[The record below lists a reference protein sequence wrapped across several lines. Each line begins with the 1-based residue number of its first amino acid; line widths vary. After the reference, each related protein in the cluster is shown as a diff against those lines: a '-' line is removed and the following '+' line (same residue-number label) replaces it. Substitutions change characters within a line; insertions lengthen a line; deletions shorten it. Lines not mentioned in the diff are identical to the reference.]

1 MSKILILYTKI
12 GGGHKSTA
20 QSFYSQLNTSLGSS
34 VAIEMLDMFEAND
47 KKQSKNQLINIGKIL
62 EDNYTLSTTR
72 LPFLWAFLV
81 ILLKLN
87 WFARF
92 CYWLFET
99 YFSHN
104 IDTAIARFE
113 PDIVICTYYG
123 GAEYVSK
130 KYGIKNNIKTFTV
143 VPDLFSPHQ
152 AWFRP
157 DTANNYL
164 VFSDQ
169 AKQIA
174 TNMNIQNVTN
184 LGLCFDSKFEQKM
197 NDEQILEFKKLNAID
212 PNQKLILAIGGGS
225 GFPKAKKL
233 LQEYLKSDIRLN
245 AQLVIVC
252 GRDQKLKLELENLL
266 SKNSNSNIQIL
277 GFSKQIYE
285 WINCADVVISKSGP
299 ATILEM
305 VALQKP
311 LFLIHYIW
319 EQELG
324 NMRWV
329 VDNNLG
335 IYEPNPTIMISKIK
349 EYLEEKT
356 AVKTKFQ
363 TINLQNN
370 LSKITDVIYPNS
382 SLTSLY

>member
-1 MSKILILYTKI
+1 MVKILILYTKI

-20 QSFYSQLNTSLGSS
+20 QSFCSQLTTSLGSS
-34 VAIEMLDMFEAND
+34 ATIEMLDMFEADD
-47 KKQSKNQLINIGKIL
+47 KNKSKNQLINIGKII

-99 YFSHN
+99 HFSHN
-104 IDTAIARFE
+104 IDTAIASFE

-130 KYGIKNNIKTFTV
+130 KYGVKNNIKTFTV
-143 VPDLFSPHQ
+143 APDLFSPHP

-174 TNMNIQNVTN
+174 TNMNIQNITN
-184 LGLCFDSKFEQKM
+184 LGLCFDNRFEQKM
-197 NDEQILEFKKLNAID
+197 TREQILEFKKLNAID

-233 LQEYLKSDIRLN
+233 LQECLKAEIKLN
-245 AQLVIVC
+245 TQLVIVC
-252 GRDQKLKLELENLL
+252 GRDQKLKAKDRK
-266 SKNSNSNIQIL
+266 S
-277 GFSKQIYE
+277 
-285 WINCADVVISKSGP
+285 VV
-299 ATILEM
+299 
-305 VALQKP
+305 
-311 LFLIHYIW
+311 
-319 EQELG
+319 
-324 NMRWV
+324 
-329 VDNNLG
+329 
-335 IYEPNPTIMISKIK
+335 
-349 EYLEEKT
+349 
-356 AVKTKFQ
+356 
-363 TINLQNN
+363 
-370 LSKITDVIYPNS
+370 
-382 SLTSLY
+382 